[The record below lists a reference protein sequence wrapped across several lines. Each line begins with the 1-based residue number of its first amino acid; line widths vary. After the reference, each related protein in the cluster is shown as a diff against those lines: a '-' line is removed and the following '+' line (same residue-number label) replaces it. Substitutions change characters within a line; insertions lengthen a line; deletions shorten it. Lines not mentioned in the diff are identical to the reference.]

1 MCGIW
6 CTIVEKSVC
15 TESYIKTITENVSK
29 LLQHR
34 GPDNTN
40 YSVIDCN
47 NSSKSIIMIHTRLHI
62 VGDSTPQPLTDES
75 GDIHLIINGEIFN
88 WKELA
93 KELDYEC
100 KKSDCEI
107 IIPLYKKYVRKS
119 LDFTTFFEKING
131 QFSFVLYDSLN
142 NHVFISRDHIGITPL
157 YYGYD
162 EDKIAFSSELKGL
175 TMNLNNRNS
184 FTSSVKT
191 FYPRTYVYTDINNL
205 TQSIITNS
213 TQYYLNYYELELDIS
228 SKYDNY
234 DSIKKNVN
242 QKLQQSIAIQLSD
255 LMTDNSPEY
264 GVLLSGGLDSS
275 LVASIVSKLSNKKIK
290 TFSIGMTKNSTDL
303 IASRRVAEFLNTDH
317 HEFYFTA
324 EEGINSLKD
333 VIWYTETYDTTTIR
347 AGTAM
352 YLLTKK
358 IKEKFPNLKV
368 LFSGELS
375 DEMLSYLYGGNA
387 PSEKEFQKETIKLV
401 SDVHMFDCLRAN
413 KTCMAN
419 SIEVRVPF
427 TDPDFVKYI
436 LQVPPKFKIFGRLNN
451 YKTMEKQLLR
461 DSFNTT
467 DKNGKKYLPK
477 DILYRKKEAFSDGV
491 SNHTEGVKEN
501 WIDSIIDFCEEKY
514 GALSFLIRKE
524 KYTLNRPVTKE
535 QLYYREVFCEL
546 FNRNSFT
553 NTSEFTVKFWEPKW
567 CGNNVDPSA
576 RKHITE
582 QFETGSFEK
591 IETSSNS
598 HEKPTFNLKH
608 KRNKQTSSFYLM

>member
-107 IIPLYKKYVRKS
+107 IITLYKKYVRKS

-524 KYTLNRPVTKE
+524 IYTLNRPVPKV

-608 KRNKQTSSFYLM
+608 KRNKQTFY